1 MIASAVLSGVG
12 EDGGRGRPGGVVQAT
27 NLALRHSVLQEEIGV
42 EEAAD
47 ASGVQVLYVVLG
59 LCLTGGSATSGT
71 EWLTIAELLVGDVCA
86 MAVAIERR
94 IDCCVADVSTG
105 ISWNGVCRRR
115 TTNIAVGASDHNV
128 EVAAV
133 LASIGRSLR
142 SDDSTPQDTFDD
154 CCGRGVLATGARI
167 QGRIALEENVK
178 REATGR
184 GRALRSAST
193 SVVAVIREVS

>member
-12 EDGGRGRPGGVVQAT
+12 EDGGRGRPGGVVQAA
-27 NLALRHSVLQEEIGV
+27 NLALRHSVLQEELSV

-47 ASGVQVLYVVLG
+47 ASGIQVLNVVLG
-59 LCLTGGSATSGT
+59 LCLTGGSATSST

-105 ISWNGVCRRR
+105 ISGNGVCRRR

-154 CCGRGVLATGARI
+154 GSG
-167 QGRIALEENVK
+167 
-178 REATGR
+178 
-184 GRALRSAST
+184 
-193 SVVAVIREVS
+193 